1 MNIIKVCAFCL
12 TAVILILVL
21 KEQNKVIATMIS
33 IAAGVILMLY
43 IVTNIDAVEV
53 LLNNISAISKV
64 ESKYLSLVLKISGIT
79 YLIEFSKNLCA
90 DAGESALGTKL
101 EMAGKVMIV
110 TLMLPVLTEVISQIV
125 GVL

>member
-21 KEQNKVIATMIS
+21 KEQNKVVATMIS
-33 IAAGVILMLY
+33 IAAGVILMIY
-43 IVTNIDAVEV
+43 IVTNIDAVEE

-90 DAGESALGTKL
+90 DAGESAIGTKL

-110 TLMLPVLTEVISQIV
+110 TLTLPVLTEVISQIV

>member
-21 KEQNKVIATMIS
+21 KEQNKVVATMIS

-43 IVTNIDAVEV
+43 IVTNIDAVEE

-79 YLIEFSKNLCA
+79 YLIEFSKNLCT

-110 TLMLPVLTEVISQIV
+110 TLTLPVLTEVISQIV